1 MPGTQAAAA
10 ARNRRPPHAALRL
23 DGSVGIVPGALV
35 AATLSMVAE
44 WEEWINLVGGPWLIV
59 LPRLLAWRPIGTR

>member
-10 ARNRRPPHAALRL
+10 ARNRRPPRAALRL

-35 AATLSMVAE
+35 PATLSMVAE
-44 WEEWINLVGGPWLIV
+44 
-59 LPRLLAWRPIGTR
+59 